1 MRHLPPAIS
10 QSVLME
16 EIDGRFA
23 GRYDWVCFRPGK
35 NSQKDQI
42 HSRAY
47 LNFNRPE
54 DVVEFAEFF
63 DGHIFVNE
71 KGSQFKALVEYA
83 PSQQVPNIWSKKDGR
98 EGTISKDPEY
108 MEFLELISK
117 PVEHLPSAEVQLE
130 RKEAERAGAKE
141 TPIVTPLMDFV
152 RRKRAAKIGVQG
164 LSSGRKVNRRGSGV
178 SSGNSSSYR
187 RGPQKRKGATS
198 TYVRRNNMKKGS
210 AKEKPTYILMSRSEE
225 HQLQID
231 KSVSVAFAMGKEA
244 LEDELASGA
253 VECGK
258 SKLMLLKG
266 KDKEGSDASRV
277 LQRQVFMPSVKRSPT
292 SASTHQASERII
304 KCMLSKEGHQG
315 QPYISASHPELQI
328 QEINLKKDKRPPLPT
343 NASLNVKDY
352 ISHNRS
358 LASVS
363 DGDSNSHAAACER
376 SIGHRDRKSDM
387 SFASR
392 SEDMKIHRGG
402 RVSLSSVENGYHRHR
417 ERVPREDPL
426 ATVFTRDKYGFRN
439 PDRIREFSGEW
450 IHVFVWICETAATF
464 WLWSSV
470 YSHYWIL

>member
-1 MRHLPPAIS
+1 MIGYRNADRSLSGDTIKIGRWQSISAIGGRLREKKERRKGRYLLFPAQSIDCERFFVGRLPSPH
-10 QSVLME
+10 
-16 EIDGRFA
+16 A
-23 GRYDWVCFRPGK
+23 GRRG
-35 NSQKDQI
+35 
-42 HSRAY
+42 
-47 LNFNRPE
+47 
-54 DVVEFAEFF
+54 
-63 DGHIFVNE
+63 E
-71 KGSQFKALVEYA
+71 KGEGRTRRRLVSRRGNEA
-83 PSQQVPNIWSKKDGR
+83 MPRLTAWERGNTSSPHVGR
-98 EGTISKDPEY
+98 RENDT
-108 MEFLELISK
+108 MAR
-117 PVEHLPSAEVQLE
+117 LP
-130 RKEAERAGAKE
+130 
-141 TPIVTPLMDFV
+141 
-152 RRKRAAKIGVQG
+152 G

-198 TYVRRNNMKKGS
+198 T
-210 AKEKPTYILMSRSEE
+210 
-225 HQLQID
+225 
-231 KSVSVAFAMGKEA
+231 
-244 LEDELASGA
+244 
-253 VECGK
+253 
-258 SKLMLLKG
+258 
-266 KDKEGSDASRV
+266 ASRV

-402 RVSLSSVENGYHRHR
+402 RVSLSSVENG
-417 ERVPREDPL
+417 EDL
-426 ATVFTRDKYGFRN
+426 SLNCKLIECFCAFFFLMHD
-439 PDRIREFSGEW
+439 
-450 IHVFVWICETAATF
+450 
-464 WLWSSV
+464 
-470 YSHYWIL
+470 